1 MKTNMKKIVIAMTV
15 VVIALLVSGCG
26 KNEQEPNLYGYAGQ
40 PCQNMMNGFNGYGPY
55 PQVGQ
60 NLKGNYPIMGYNGQ
74 CYPWNQFNS
83 MYNQYQQNGGLP
95 WNQFQ
100 NSPYSNF
107 QVYYPGNFQPST
119 GQMTYSAN
127 SAVNMNANWVN
138 AGDFFTGAPGFGG
151 YPYNKWV
158 VRFDYWRNN

>member
-74 CYPWNQFNS
+74 CYPWNISKMVDFLGINFKILPILISKCIIQGTFNL
-83 MYNQYQQNGGLP
+83 QQG
-95 WNQFQ
+95 
-100 NSPYSNF
+100 
-107 QVYYPGNFQPST
+107 
-119 GQMTYSAN
+119 
-127 SAVNMNANWVN
+127 
-138 AGDFFTGAPGFGG
+138 
-151 YPYNKWV
+151 
-158 VRFDYWRNN
+158 R